1 MRNIK
6 EIVSQLTL
14 EEKAGLCSGQDF
26 WHTKAIERLGI
37 PSLMLS
43 DGPHGLRKQ
52 DQSAD
57 HLGINDSIKAVCF
70 PAACATAGAFDRNL
84 LQQMGETLGNECQA
98 EDVSVILGPGVN
110 IKRSPLCGRNFE
122 YFSEDPYLTGE
133 LATAFVKGVQSQGIG
148 TSPKHFA
155 ANNQE
160 YRRMSISS
168 QVGQQALREIYLSAF
183 ETIVKEAQPKTIMS
197 SYNRLNGV
205 YTSQNEWLLT
215 DILRK
220 EWGFE
225 GYVVSDWGA
234 VDDRVKSLEAG
245 LELEM
250 PSSNGINDTKLVE
263 AVRAGLLEE
272 SILDLAV
279 ERLLT
284 VTFDDIDH
292 RRAVTWNKEAD
303 HAVARQI
310 AEESAVLLKNSGILP
325 LSASQ
330 KIAFIGEFAKK
341 PRFQGGGSSHINSFK
356 VTNALDE
363 ANKETKIIY
372 AQGYDVTEQTDDVKL
387 RTEAVEVA
395 QNVDVAVLFIGL
407 PDSYESEGYDRTHMS
422 LPQNQTD
429 LVEAVTAVQPHTI
442 VVLYNGS
449 VVELPWADK
458 VAAIL
463 EMYLAGQAV
472 GEATVNLLFGHVNP
486 SGRLAETFPLKLEHN
501 PSYLNFPGNGRDVDY
516 QEGIFVGYR
525 YYDTKNLPVAY
536 PFGHGLSYTTF
547 TYSDLKVS
555 KDTLTESDNLEV
567 SVTVTNS
574 GTCCGKEVVQLYVSN
589 QNANHK
595 RPIRELKAFD
605 KIDLAPGE
613 SQKVTLNLTPRS
625 FAYFSEELNDW
636 YIASGIYN
644 IQVCRS
650 SREVICETEV
660 RINSSQALPF
670 KVHRNTTIG
679 ELLEQPNCQSITKD
693 LMKRIAASFGDH
705 NEESESS
712 AVSDEMATQMMS
724 SMPLRALLSFGIL
737 TDDSLEETLI
747 ALNTVVE

>member
-70 PAACATAGAFDRNL
+70 PAACATSGSFDRNL

-272 SILDLAV
+272 SVLDLAV

-284 VTFDDIDH
+284 VTFDYIDH
-292 RRAVTWNKEAD
+292 RRAVTWDKEAD

-449 VVELPWADK
+449 AVELPWADK

-567 SVTVTNS
+567 SVMVTNS
-574 GTCCGKEVVQLYVSN
+574 GTCRGKEVVQLYVSN

-613 SQKVTLNLTPRS
+613 SQKVTLNLSPRS

-636 YIASGIYN
+636 HIASGIYN
-644 IQVCRS
+644 VQVCRS

-724 SMPLRALLSFGIL
+724 SMPLRALLSFGVL